1 MDPITLALVGASL
14 AGGVAN
20 MFGAKRAN
28 DTNRQIAEM
37 QNRLNYQMF
46 QEQNKFNLD
55 LWNKTNAYNTPTEQV
70 KRLDEAGIN
79 PMMALGAINPGNT
92 TSLTSASPA
101 PAQGYQAQNELEGLG
116 NAVQNSVDTY
126 LRQRLQKTQESNI
139 SSSTSKTL
147 AETAGI
153 LEDNK
158 YIGDRAKADIAKTQ
172 ADIAKTNSERESI
185 EVKRQLEV
193 TQLSEQINSL
203 RVSNEYQK
211 LQSDIA
217 KWTRDIYNPQ
227 QAQLLA
233 TQMADVNAAIQLK
246 GAQLNLTKTQAW
258 NVYEQT
264 YKTLAEKQGIQV
276 NNAYLKK
283 IQPILMQG
291 LNFDNQGKLINNGYM
306 KGKAGRE
313 DLGLLISAMSLM
325 NSK

>member
-1 MDPITLALVGASL
+1 MDPITLALIGASL
-14 AGGVAN
+14 AGGAIQS
-20 MFGAKRAN
+20 FGAKRAN

-101 PAQGYQAQNELEGLG
+101 QAVGYQAQNELEGVG
-116 NAVQNSVDTY
+116 NSVQNTVDTY

-139 SSSTSKTL
+139 ASSTSKTQ

-153 LEDNK
+153 LENNK
-158 YIGDRAKADIAKTQ
+158 YIGDRTKSEIAKTQ

-193 TQLSEQINSL
+193 TQLQEQINSL

-217 KWTRDIYNPQ
+217 KWTRDVYNPR
-227 QAQLLA
+227 QAELLA

-246 GAQLNLTKTQAW
+246 GAQMQLTKTQAW

-264 YKTLAEKQGIQV
+264 YKAIAEKEGIQL
-276 NNAYLKK
+276 NNGYLKK

-291 LNFDNQGKLINNGYM
+291 LKFDNDGKLINNEYM
-306 KGKAGRE
+306 SGKAGRE
-313 DLGLLISAMSLM
+313 NLGLFISLLGTM
-325 NSK
+325 NRN